1 LRHTWLSGIV
11 TLVIVA
17 AVTGILTYPLCG
29 ALFRCGCVTVWAG
42 AADHCNVHATVG
54 PHCPWCES
62 SALGAM
68 GFVVIVAGQAAA
80 WLLARRRGAAPI
92 AATLVAVAALPLAAL
107 FAGALTFL
115 LSDYPH
121 FLVHNARARTGI
133 PEGPVTTRIPE
144 VR

>member
-1 LRHTWLSGIV
+1 M
-11 TLVIVA
+11 VIV
-17 AVTGILTYPLCG
+17 VTVTSVFTDPLCG
-29 ALFRCGCVTVWAG
+29 ALFRCGCVTLWGG
-42 AADHCNVHATVG
+42 AADHCNIHAAAG
-54 PHCPWCES
+54 PHCPWCKS

-68 GFVVIVAGQAAA
+68 GFVLILSVQIGA
-80 WLLARRRGAAPI
+80 WLLARRRGAAPF
-92 AATLVAVAALPLAAL
+92 ASTLVAVAALPLAAL

-133 PEGPVTTRIPE
+133 PAGPVTTGAPR